1 MSDNFH
7 GMQNP
12 REPGNLS
19 RVSNPDNVWGVGG
32 GVKREIS

>member
-7 GMQNP
+7 GMQNH

-19 RVSNPDNVWGVGG
+19 RVSNPDNVGG
-32 GVKREIS
+32 GG